1 MDRNEWLGVELR
13 HLAALAA
20 VQRTGS
26 FRGAADELG
35 YVQSAVSQQI
45 ARLEDVVN
53 MRLIERA
60 RGRGTVALTP
70 AGETLLEHADAIVA
84 HLSAARQDVE
94 RSLDGQATV
103 MRVAV
108 CESVAT
114 RVLPRMLPLLGK
126 REPELRV
133 LPFERESWEEGREL
147 VASGQLDA
155 AFDYL
160 PLDGGPFEHVELLSF
175 PCVLLVQPDSPLAQ
189 RDDPPTLEEIA
200 RLPLIEHPVWR
211 FAPRLEVILGATG
224 RAPIYAARS
233 NLNRAVQSLVAAG
246 IGAAVM
252 PQIAV
257 EHDRADTAAIDL
269 TGVLPP
275 ARISLFWHGARR
287 PYHLDAFVAAARE
300 VCGQLDVAGGEP
312 PLRPQPLA
320 A

>member
-60 RGRGTVALTP
+60 RGRGTVALTA

-84 HLSAARQDVE
+84 HLSAARHDVE
-94 RSLDGQATV
+94 RSLDGHATV
-103 MRVAV
+103 MRVGV

-114 RVLPRMLPLLGK
+114 RVLPRMLPLLGE

-133 LPFERESWEEGREL
+133 LPFERDTWQEGREL

-155 AFDYL
+155 AFDYP
-160 PLDGGPFEHVELLSF
+160 PLDGGPFEHVELLSC
-175 PCVLLVQPDSPLAQ
+175 PCVLLVRPDSPLAD
-189 RDDPPTLEEIA
+189 RDGPPTLDEIVQ
-200 RLPLIEHPVWR
+200 LPLIEHPIWR

-224 RAPIYAARS
+224 RPPRFVARS

-252 PQIAV
+252 PRIAI
-257 EHDRADTAAIDL
+257 EHDRPDTVAIDL
-269 TGVLPP
+269 TGLLPP
-275 ARISLFWHGARR
+275 ARISLFWHENRR
-287 PYHLDAFVAAARE
+287 PYQLDAFLAAARV
-300 VCGQLDVAGGEP
+300 VCAELDAAERKP
-312 PLRPQPLA
+312 ARPQPLA
-320 A
+320 V